1 MTWKSSCSQKVI
13 FVKIKLKYPA
23 FPHFITDLEKYVFKK
38 LSESYEEQGV
48 RFRKWLALLNCQLV
62 FSVTVNG
69 GTFTFTLFDHAV
81 HHFSEKLSSLFY
93 PPNPPVASTL
103 P

>member
-23 FPHFITDLEKYVFKK
+23 FPHFITDLEIYVFKK

-48 RFRKWLALLNCQLV
+48 RFRK
-62 FSVTVNG
+62 
-69 GTFTFTLFDHAV
+69 
-81 HHFSEKLSSLFY
+81 
-93 PPNPPVASTL
+93 
-103 P
+103 